1 LLFWS
6 AGLYNSVVLQID
18 TNVLD
23 ENITSIS
30 KEQTTALLKMEAFY
44 FLGTLVHIYMYNV
57 PQSRLKQSQQ
67 V

>member
-1 LLFWS
+1 MLFWS